1 MDKELKEEPNWRII
15 AASDGR
21 LNTGENQSFASSPPQ
36 DESSWISY
44 MVGAQKKGEKVAVTW
59 NCAQE
64 PKEEFKVITD

>member
-21 LNTGENQSFASSPPQ
+21 LNTGENQNFASSSPQ
-36 DESSWISY
+36 DESSWISH
-44 MVGAQKKGEKVAVTW
+44 MAGAQKKGGKVAVTW

>member
-1 MDKELKEEPNWRII
+1 
-15 AASDGR
+15 
-21 LNTGENQSFASSPPQ
+21 
-36 DESSWISY
+36 